1 MAAVIHISFTD
12 DNPSGINTQLNRSC
26 VRLIQ
31 DRKGDIIQCLKSI
44 KEVGCLHIRTQKV
57 ARFGLLTAL
66 ALVLGLLDRAI
77 PLTAL
82 LGGAAPGIKLGLA
95 NTVLLYAVYL
105 MDWQSAFFLML
116 TKVMLSGFLFGSL
129 TAILYSL
136 SGGALS
142 LIVMLAIRKHPARGA
157 LTAAVMAAAADVVL
171 LIQNPHPG
179 GQRLLI
185 TILIAA
191 AFAGCTAA
199 WIAIIKG
206 WIRGVPGTSIAGAI
220 AHNIGQVLAAS
231 AVLHTPQLLSTYLPV
246 LVGVGAAV
254 GCLTGII
261 AERVFRALHINP
273 KMPEVQ
279 KV

>member
-1 MAAVIHISFTD
+1 MKKQDPAKEFL
-12 DNPSGINTQLNRSC
+12 NPAGCGMIESGRRDRMNTS
-26 VRLIQ
+26 
-31 DRKGDIIQCLKSI
+31 
-44 KEVGCLHIRTQKV
+44 TQRV

-105 MDWQSAFFLML
+105 MDWPSAVLLML
-116 TKVMLSGFLFGSL
+116 TKVILSGFLFGSL

-136 SGGALS
+136 SGGVLS
-142 LIVMLAIRKHPARGA
+142 LLVMLLVRKKPESGA
-157 LTAAVMAAAADVVL
+157 LTACLMAVAADTVL

-179 GQRLLI
+179 GQRLWVV
-185 TILIAA
+185 ILIGIACIA
-191 AFAGCTAA
+191 CLAA
-199 WIAIIKG
+199 WIAIRKG
-206 WIRGVPGTSIAGAI
+206 SIRGVPGTSIAGAI

-231 AVLHTPQLLSTYLPV
+231 AVLQTPQLMTTYLPV
-246 LVGVGAAV
+246 LIGVGAAV
-254 GCLTGII
+254 GSLTGIV

-273 KMPEVQ
+273 EKPGER
-279 KV
+279 KL